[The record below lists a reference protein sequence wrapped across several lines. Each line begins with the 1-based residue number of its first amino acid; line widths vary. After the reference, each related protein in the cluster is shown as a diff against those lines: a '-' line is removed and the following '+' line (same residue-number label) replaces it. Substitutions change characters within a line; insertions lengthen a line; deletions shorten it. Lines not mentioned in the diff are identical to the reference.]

1 MADPD
6 YFTLVDF
13 RLMPDMDD
21 ATKYT
26 EAKVLDAAAYITGI
40 VEREVGTS
48 FVERTVT
55 DEVHDGGSD
64 GIALANSFVRSVTS
78 ATEDGVAV
86 TDTLR
91 AKGGVL
97 RRFAAGSFIP
107 GWWTAGVGN
116 VSVTYV
122 AGYST
127 LATIP
132 DDIRGA
138 VMQGTRARLLETR
151 SNATID
157 DRRTAL
163 TTEAGTVNFVI
174 AGEGRPTGF
183 PVVDEVIMGWKR
195 KLDVFGFA

>member
-6 YFTLVDF
+6 YFTLTAF
-13 RLMPDMDD
+13 RDMADMSD
-21 ATKYT
+21 ATKYPDAVV
-26 EAKVLDAAAYITGI
+26 EDAADYITGI

-48 FVERTVT
+48 FVARTVT
-55 DEVHDGGSD
+55 ETYDGGGSA
-64 GIALANSFVRSVTS
+64 IVLRKPFVQSVTS

-91 AKGGVL
+91 AANGVL
-97 RRFAAGSFIP
+97 RKYAAGTYTPLS
-107 GWWTAGVGN
+107 WTSGVGN

-122 AGYST
+122 HGYST

-132 DDIRGA
+132 ADIRGA
-138 VMQGTRARLLETR
+138 VMQGVRARLMET
-151 SNATID
+151 SSTAGIN
-157 DRRTAL
+157 DRRTSL
-163 TTEAGTVNFVI
+163 TNEAGTVNFVV
-174 AGEGRPTGF
+174 AGEGHPTGY